1 MAPGDANRD
10 GKADLAVSAPE
21 EDLGTRTHAV
31 SALSENDGEGLVTVL
46 AGTTQGVAG
55 AGLFQVLRP
64 QSLLIPTENLVRFGR
79 SLVR

>member
-1 MAPGDANRD
+1 MVFRDFD
-10 GKADLAVSAPE
+10 GKARQELV
-21 EDLGTRTHAV
+21 V

-46 AGTTQGVAG
+46 TATTQGVGG